1 MVLAMLLPLAASFV
15 FSQPPNAAGKT
26 VLGGTYTAAQAQ
38 RGQISYE
45 RNCASCHKADL
56 SGFSGPPLKGDLFMD
71 RWREFNLDVL
81 FDLIKNTMPQAAP
94 GTLTEGMYLDL
105 LAYMLQANGLP
116 AGAKE
121 LIAESLSSTLL
132 VGKDGPQPLPSSAQ
146 VDLVGCFTED
156 SGNGWFLTSAS
167 EPVRT
172 LDTFQITPEELN
184 GAKAKPLGKL
194 VFRLE
199 NLSDLNDFSPPNSIG
214 QKLEAK
220 GILVRQVKGNRI
232 NVTALR
238 SVAATCEP

>member
-1 MVLAMLLPLAASFV
+1 
-15 FSQPPNAAGKT
+15 
-26 VLGGTYTAAQAQ
+26 
-38 RGQISYE
+38 
-45 RNCASCHKADL
+45 
-56 SGFSGPPLKGDLFMD
+56 
-71 RWREFNLDVL
+71 EFNLDIL
-81 FDLIKNTMPQAAP
+81 FDLIKNTMPQTAP

-105 LAYMLQANGLP
+105 LAYILQANGLP

-172 LDTFQITPEELN
+172 LETFQITPEELN

-199 NLSDLNDFSPPNSIG
+199 NLSNLN
-214 QKLEAK
+214 
-220 GILVRQVKGNRI
+220 
-232 NVTALR
+232 
-238 SVAATCEP
+238 